1 MGKYVMLTNLTDEGR
16 KTLLTKPE
24 RLQEVNKEVESMGAK
39 VLAQYAVFGPYDF
52 VNVLDVPNDKD
63 MARITCVLGSR
74 GTMQTLTMS
83 AMAVDEFIKSLK

>member
-16 KTLLTKPE
+16 KTLLNKPE
-24 RLQEVNKEVESMGAK
+24 RLHEVNKEVESMGAK

-63 MARITCVLGSR
+63 IARIACVLGSR
-74 GTMQTLTMS
+74 GTMQTLTMA
-83 AMAVDEFIKSLK
+83 AMSVDEFIKSLA